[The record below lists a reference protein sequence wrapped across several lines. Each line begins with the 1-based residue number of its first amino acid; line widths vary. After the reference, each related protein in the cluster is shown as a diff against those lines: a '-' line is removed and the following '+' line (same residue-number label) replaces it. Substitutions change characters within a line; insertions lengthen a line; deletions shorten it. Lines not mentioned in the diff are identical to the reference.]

1 MRIED
6 AHGHG
11 AGGGD
16 PWEWEGIFPTGSAN
30 SLTFRLQKVGEEGA
44 KAYPDDFMTIMVAKI
59 DADEAAEGRAG
70 ILDVKPGV

>member
-1 MRIED
+1 MRTED

-44 KAYPDDFMTIMVAKI
+44 KAYLLAACICFMYVREKSGKPIFTNL
-59 DADEAAEGRAG
+59 DA
-70 ILDVKPGV
+70 KPGV